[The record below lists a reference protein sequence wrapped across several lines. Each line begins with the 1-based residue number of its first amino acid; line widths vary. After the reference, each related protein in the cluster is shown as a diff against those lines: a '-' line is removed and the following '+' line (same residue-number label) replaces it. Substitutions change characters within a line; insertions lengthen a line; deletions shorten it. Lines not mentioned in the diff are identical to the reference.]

1 MKRVEVLIPFHRSL
15 TDTDQ
20 IVGDVIT
27 VSDEELNR
35 IKAVNINMVA
45 VIGEV
50 KKRTKKDQ

>member
-35 IKAVNINMVA
+35 IKAVNINMVS

>member
-1 MKRVEVLIPFHRSL
+1 MKRVEVLIPFHRKL

-35 IKAVNINMVA
+35 IKTVNINMVS

-50 KKRTKKDQ
+50 KKRTKKNQ